1 MRSFTSVIFNDWM
14 ETPARVNIKQPWQQV
29 TSVTP
34 RGLRL
39 VCLKRSTV
47 VGWCFGVPQR
57 LIWTVGVLRYIGLS
71 HLWDSSSGTASVRIR
86 DVFSHYAVNTLE
98 IQTCKCRNPLIANLF
113 YVFFLWKLRSGWI
126 VQTRHMLIPTTH
138 ESSHQNQ
145 RQLKVKDDS
154 SSMSKNL
161 QSLKTKRTSSVL

>member
-1 MRSFTSVIFNDWM
+1 M

-57 LIWTVGVLRYIGLS
+57 LIWTVDVLRYIALS
-71 HLWDSSSGTASVRIR
+71 HLWDSSSGTAFVRIR
-86 DVFSHYAVNTLE
+86 VVFSHYAVNTLE
-98 IQTCKCRNPLIANLF
+98 VQTCKCRNPLITNRF
-113 YVFFLWKLRSGWI
+113 HVFFLWKLWSGMI
-126 VQTRHMLIPTTH
+126 VQILHMLMPTSSLMEVLSKSNTKVRMILRQTK
-138 ESSHQNQ
+138 EST
-145 RQLKVKDDS
+145 K
-154 SSMSKNL
+154 
-161 QSLKTKRTSSVL
+161 LKT